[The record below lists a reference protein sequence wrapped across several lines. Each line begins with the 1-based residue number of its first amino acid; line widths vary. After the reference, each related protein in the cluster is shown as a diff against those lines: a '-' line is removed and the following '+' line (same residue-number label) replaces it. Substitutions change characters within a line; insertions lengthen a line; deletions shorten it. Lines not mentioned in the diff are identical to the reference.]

1 VVISPTC
8 FGLQRTSSGRT
19 YIKRNI
25 FILKNIIVDM
35 HRRNKA
41 KVTHPGFKT
50 QSE

>member
-1 VVISPTC
+1 
-8 FGLQRTSSGRT
+8 
-19 YIKRNI
+19 
-25 FILKNIIVDM
+25 M